1 MAYNSFPI
9 QVQDL
14 ALGSLLQG
22 QLDQNG
28 LVATGSN
35 EAIPAPV
42 VATLG
47 QYSSIGNVA
56 LQIEETVSAG
66 NTWTSRLTS
75 RIFSM
80 GRLISSVPSFFFQ
93 VSSGSLIWTD
103 TSGNAT
109 TLVTTT
115 GESQMIFDN
124 SSVGIYAGGNAMVQS
139 IDSTHLAL
147 GNTSQALQLQASA
160 TGVSMSVP
168 LNLTGTLTDSTA
180 SAGTAGQI
188 LSSTST
194 GVEWIPAPS
203 GAGAVNSVDTN
214 SATGTT
220 VVSGTPLQLQS
231 SASLPA
237 GSYLVEYSVTL
248 SVSPLAGAGVQ
259 ETFIASA
266 VSNDGTTYQAVSA
279 DQTVRNIA
287 GGTTS
292 TFYLQSSAVVVR
304 STSGYTFG
312 TLNVT
317 WTGGAGGSISAAGTM
332 TSTLVNV

>member
-14 ALGSLLQG
+14 ALGSALQG

-28 LVATGSN
+28 LVSTGSN

-42 VATLG
+42 VASLG
-47 QYSSIGNVA
+47 QVSAVGNVV

-66 NTWTSRLTS
+66 NTWTSMLTS
-75 RIFSM
+75 RMMSM
-80 GRLISSVPSFFFQ
+80 GRLIATVQSYFFQ
-93 VSSGSLIWTD
+93 VSSTSLVWTD

-109 TLVTTT
+109 TLVTST
-115 GESQMIFDN
+115 GESQLVFDN

-139 IDSTHLAL
+139 VDSTHLAL

-194 GVEWIPAPS
+194 GVEWINAS
-203 GAGAVNSVDTN
+203 GGGAVNSVDTN
-214 SATGTT
+214 SFSNTG
-220 VVSGTPLQLQS
+220 VISGTPLQLES
-231 SASLPA
+231 SVELPA
-237 GSYLVEYSVTL
+237 GSYLVQYSVAVTFAP
-248 SVSPLAGAGVQ
+248 VSGAGIQ
-259 ETFIASA
+259 ESFMASA

-287 GGTTS
+287 GGS
-292 TFYLQSSAVVVR
+292 TFTYYLQSSAVVVLSSSVR
-304 STSGYTFG
+304 TFG

-317 WTGGAGGSISAAGTM
+317 WTGGAGASVSADATM

>member
-14 ALGSLLQG
+14 ALGSALQG

-28 LVATGSN
+28 LVSTGSN

-42 VATLG
+42 VASLG
-47 QYSSIGNVA
+47 QVSAVGNVV

-66 NTWTSRLTS
+66 NTWTSMLTS
-75 RIFSM
+75 RMMSM
-80 GRLISSVPSFFFQ
+80 GRLIATVQSYFFQ
-93 VSSGSLIWTD
+93 VSSTSLVWTD

-109 TLVTTT
+109 TLVTST
-115 GESQMIFDN
+115 GESQLVFDN

-147 GNTSQALQLQASA
+147 GNTSQALQLQASS
-160 TGVSMSVP
+160 TGVSLSVP
-168 LNLTGTLTDSTA
+168 LNLTGTLTDSAA

-194 GVEWIPAPS
+194 GIEWIAAPS
-203 GAGAVNSVDTN
+203 GGGAVNSVDTN
-214 SATGTT
+214 SFSNTG
-220 VVSGTPLQLQS
+220 VISGTPLQLES
-231 SASLPA
+231 SVELPA
-237 GSYLVEYSVTL
+237 GSYLVQYSVAVTFAP
-248 SVSPLAGAGVQ
+248 VAGAGLQ
-259 ETFIASA
+259 ETFMASA
-266 VSNDGTTYQAVSA
+266 VSNDGETYQGVFA
-279 DQTVRNIA
+279 DTTVRNIA
-287 GGTTS
+287 GSS
-292 TFYLQSSAVVVR
+292 TFYLQSSAVVVL
-304 STSGYTFG
+304 TSSVRTFG

>member
-14 ALGSLLQG
+14 ALGSALQG

-47 QYSSIGNVA
+47 QISAVGNVA

-66 NTWTSRLTS
+66 NTWTSMLTS
-75 RIFSM
+75 RMMSM
-80 GRLISSVPSFFFQ
+80 GRLIATVPSYFFQ
-93 VSSGSLIWTD
+93 VSSTSLVWTD
-103 TSGNAT
+103 TAGHST
-109 TLVTTT
+109 TLSTTT
-115 GESQMIFDN
+115 GESQLVFSN
-124 SSVGIYAGGNAMVQS
+124 ASVSMTADGNAMVQS

-147 GNTSQALQLQASA
+147 GNTSQALQLQASSA
-160 TGVSMSVP
+160 GVSMSVP
-168 LNLTGTLTDSTA
+168 LNLTGTLTDSAA

-194 GVEWIPAPS
+194 GIEWIAAPS
-203 GAGAVNSVDTN
+203 GSGAVNTVDT
-214 SATGTT
+214 SSITDTAF
-220 VVSGTPLQLQS
+220 VSGTPLDMTS
-231 SASLPA
+231 DATLPA
-237 GSYLVEYSVTL
+237 GSYIVQYSVAITF
-248 SVSPLAGAGVQ
+248 SPLAGAGLQ
-259 ETFIASA
+259 ETFMASA
-266 VSNDGTTYQAVSA
+266 VSNNGVTYQGVSA
-279 DQTVRNIA
+279 DTTVRNIA
-287 GGTTS
+287 GSS
-292 TFYLQSSAVVVR
+292 TFYLQSSAVVVL
-304 STSGYTFG
+304 STSVRTFG

-317 WTGGAGGSISAAGTM
+317 WTGGAGATVSATATM